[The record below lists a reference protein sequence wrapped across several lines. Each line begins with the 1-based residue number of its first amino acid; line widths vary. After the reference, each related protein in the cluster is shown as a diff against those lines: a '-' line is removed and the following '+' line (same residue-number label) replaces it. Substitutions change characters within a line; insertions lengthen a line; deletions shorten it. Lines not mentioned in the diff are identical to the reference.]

1 MRLALLLVACA
12 AALAPLCT
20 AFTCMQLKP
29 AAQPLQR
36 RNFVV
41 ISAAAA
47 VLSAAAT
54 AGAAA
59 PACATTSTSV
69 VNSVLS
75 GYGLPLLQDSPGFST
90 LVWRDDSSADKA
102 LISLSYP
109 KAWVESTRGATTVGA
124 SDYQQGDSCRVVT
137 KAVPSV
143 SSIEAVSSDTI
154 ALATAPGDSQRSAP
168 EYKLLKRKSI
178 DR

>member
-1 MRLALLLVACA
+1 MRCALLLVVCA
-12 AALAPLCT
+12 AALAQLCT
-20 AFTCMQLKP
+20 AFTCMQLEP

-36 RNFVV
+36 RNF
-41 ISAAAA
+41 ILTSAAAA
-47 VLSAAAT
+47 ALSVAAT
-54 AGAAA
+54 ACAA
-59 PACATTSTSV
+59 PSACATTSTSV
-69 VNSVLS
+69 INSVLS

-90 LVWRDDSSADKA
+90 LVWRDNEGADKA
-102 LISLSYP
+102 LVSLSYP
-109 KAWVESTRGATTVGA
+109 KAWVESTRGAPVGA

-137 KAVPSV
+137 KAVPTA